1 MNKRG
6 RRKSSKRITK
16 TFKMLS
22 ANAAGIKSKMTTLK
36 KIVSEENVNISFLQ
50 ETNYKETGQ
59 MNLDSDFIIFERV
72 RPIRDGGGGVALG
85 CQKDL

>member
-6 RRKSSKRITK
+6 RRKSSKKITK
-16 TFKMLS
+16 TLKMLG

-36 KIVSEENVNISFLQ
+36 KIVSEENVNIFFLQ
-50 ETNYKETGQ
+50 ETKNRETGQ
-59 MNLDSDFIIFERV
+59 IKLDSDFIIFERV